1 MGKLLTTA
9 SVLDDSAGR
18 NKSDLHHLWSNHSA
32 KTFGT
37 HLDHSLYH
45 RNEALG
51 VPLGQLLLLDDNP

>member
-9 SVLDDSAGR
+9 SVLDDSAWR

-32 KTFGT
+32 KTVRI
-37 HLDHSLYH
+37 HLGQPLYH

-51 VPLGQLLLLDDNP
+51 VPLGQLLMLDDNP